1 MITED
6 QLAHE
11 TDEDILDYTIKDV
24 LEHCSFS
31 FFLPIQYSF
40 WGHDSDGLYGKAVSD
55 PLTIYATIDSG
66 NGITFKTTFTEILL
80 EMHEG
85 YFDADEPRNEFGLE
99 LMENIKNALLKEVE
113 RLDEWIKQEKEKEMK
128 IEKVNDYAL
137 PCMQAEKSLKE
148 VHQLMLDN
156 KYQHALQECTIALT
170 HIADLMEAIEQMKAK
185 AQ

>member
-11 TDEDILDYTIKDV
+11 TDEEILDYTIKDV

-85 YFDADEPRNEFGLE
+85 YFDADEPRNEVGLK

-113 RLDEWIKQEKEKEMK
+113 RLDEWIKQEKEK
-128 IEKVNDYAL
+128 
-137 PCMQAEKSLKE
+137 
-148 VHQLMLDN
+148 
-156 KYQHALQECTIALT
+156 
-170 HIADLMEAIEQMKAK
+170 
-185 AQ
+185 